1 MEELKFDFHIHSK
14 YSFDSI
20 LSPKRILKRA
30 KKVGLSGI
38 AITDHGT
45 IKGGVQ
51 TYKINKNP
59 LFTVIIGCEVNT
71 EVGDI
76 VGMFLNDE
84 IRSRQSM
91 EVIDEIHNQEGIVV
105 LPHPFKSHNLNEEL
119 IKSVDLIEGINGRTS
134 FEKNLMA
141 QDLARN
147 YNLPTIAGSD
157 AHFGLEIGDVETVIN
172 DCDVD
177 EIKKSLFSG
186 RVRIKGTQS
195 HKCFQLGSMMIK
207 TVKQRDCSDLLK
219 MFKSVYHR
227 GQKNWEVDIK

>member
-20 LSPKRILKRA
+20 LSSKGILKRA
-30 KKVGLSGI
+30 KRVGLSGI
-38 AITDHGT
+38 AITDHDT

-51 TYKINKNP
+51 TYEINKDP
-59 LFTVIIGCEVNT
+59 SFIVIIGCEVNT
-71 EVGDI
+71 EVGDV

-134 FEKNLMA
+134 FERNSMA

-147 YNLPTIAGSD
+147 YNVPMIAGSD
-157 AHFGLEIGDVETVIN
+157 AHFGLEIGNVETIIN

-177 EIKKSLFSG
+177 EIKRSLLSG
-186 RVRIKGTQS
+186 RARIKGTQS
-195 HKCFQLGSMMIK
+195 RKCFQIGSVMIK
-207 TVKQRDCSDLLK
+207 TIKQRDCSDLFK
-219 MFKSVYHR
+219 MFRGVYHR
-227 GQKNWEVDIK
+227 GRKN

>member
-20 LSPKRILKRA
+20 LSSKGILKRA
-30 KKVGLSGI
+30 EKVGLSGI

-45 IKGGVQ
+45 IKGGVK
-51 TYKINKNP
+51 TYKINENP
-59 LFTVIIGCEVNT
+59 SFTVIIGCEINT

-76 VGMFLNDE
+76 VGLFLNDE

-91 EVIDEIHNQEGIVV
+91 EVIDEIHMQEGIVV

-141 QDLARN
+141 QDLARK
-147 YNLPTIAGSD
+147 YNLPRIAGSD
-157 AHFGLEIGDVETVIN
+157 AHFGLEIGNVETIIN
-172 DCDVD
+172 DCDID
-177 EIKKSLFSG
+177 KIIKSLLSG
-186 RVRIKGTQS
+186 RVQIKGTQS
-195 HKCFQLGSMMIK
+195 HKIFQIGSMMIK
-207 TVKQRDCSDLLK
+207 TIKQRSCNDLLN
-219 MFKSVYHR
+219 MVKSV
-227 GQKNWEVDIK
+227 